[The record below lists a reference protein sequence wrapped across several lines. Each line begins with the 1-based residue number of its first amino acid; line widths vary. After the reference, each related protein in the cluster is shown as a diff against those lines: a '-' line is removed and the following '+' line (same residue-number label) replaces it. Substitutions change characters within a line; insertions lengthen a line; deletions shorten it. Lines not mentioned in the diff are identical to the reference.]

1 MVSPGCTV
9 TLAGEKAWFGA
20 ISQNG
25 RYVGTNV
32 PPEGTQPSITPTC
45 STVVLET
52 RNPSKPTQCPE
63 TVPLVAVTPV
73 QLTAGTVKC
82 AEIQRKVRVPW
93 EAAYP
98 AQLADCRPEIAWI
111 DAAAAG
117 GLPPT
122 TLMGVP
128 GWKWR
133 SRAAAGLGLAAAAAG
148 AAANATV
155 PSATAPATVPTTTEA
170 AREMLCM
177 RFLTFMF
184 NAGLGQRWR

>member
-25 RYVGTNV
+25 RYAGTNV
-32 PPEGTQPSITPTC
+32 PPEGTQPS
-45 STVVLET
+45 
-52 RNPSKPTQCPE
+52 
-63 TVPLVAVTPV
+63 VTPV

-98 AQLADCRPEIAWI
+98 AQLADCRPVIAWVA
-111 DAAAAG
+111 AAAAG

-133 SRAAAGLGLAAAAAG
+133 SRAAAGLGQRRASSRLADTGPLVPRRARR
-148 AAANATV
+148 ATRC
-155 PSATAPATVPTTTEA
+155 AFLDTGQEAPRDKPRYQHRDRNVHP
-170 AREMLCM
+170 R
-177 RFLTFMF
+177 
-184 NAGLGQRWR
+184 GH